1 MDEKRGGLLFRF
13 SRMKNGLP
21 QYCSYLRENQLMDY
35 DDQMVYAYNMLLKIP
50 WLLEYFQ
57 NQYPYI
63 CVDEAQDTS
72 KIQHAIIAL
81 LASRTGN
88 LFMVGD
94 EDQSIYGFRAA
105 YPEALLEFEQHH
117 PGAKVLLMEDNIR
130 SDANIV
136 QAANRFIQNN
146 TLRHE
151 KHMHPSRPKQREI
164 REISVANRKAQYS
177 YLFKVAASCTNQA
190 AVLYRDHECALP
202 LIDLL
207 ERNGIPYRMR
217 NVDITFFTNRVVMD
231 ISNIIKLAADPQ
243 NTELFLQVYYKLGT
257 YLRKQDA
264 HKIADISRKQK
275 LSVWEAAL

>member
-1 MDEKRGGLLFRF
+1 MNMKQNEYIERHIATHTTRSAEDRSAVAFLESALNPDGRICTTF
-13 SRMKNGLP
+13 S
-21 QYCSYLRENQLMDY
+21 S
-35 DDQMVYAYNMLLKIP
+35 DDKWPNHDGFF
-50 WLLEYFQ
+50 EYVSNPDISKSPKQ
-57 NQYPYI
+57 NFIVQI
-63 CVDEAQDTS
+63 
-72 KIQHAIIAL
+72 K
-81 LASRTGN
+81 GN
-88 LFMVGD
+88 HT
-94 EDQSIYGFRAA
+94 Y
-105 YPEALLEFEQHH
+105 
-117 PGAKVLLMEDNIR
+117 
-130 SDANIV
+130 DANIV

-151 KHMHPSRPKQREI
+151 KHMHPSRTKQREI